1 MTLRKHLHATIYP
14 GDQSG
19 YVAEC
24 QEVAVITQGKTL
36 DEVSRNLRE
45 AVALYLEDEDP
56 IQLGL
61 VAKPSLIVTFELQP
75 EYA

>member
-1 MTLRKHLHATIYP
+1 MALQTHIHAIIYP

-19 YVAEC
+19 YIAEC
-24 QEVAVITQGKTL
+24 QEVSVVTQGRTL
-36 DEVSRNLRE
+36 DEVSHNLRE

-56 IQLGL
+56 SQLGL
-61 VAKPSLIVTFELQP
+61 VAKPSLVVTFELQP

>member
-1 MTLRKHLHATIYP
+1 MTLQKHIHAIIYP

-19 YVAEC
+19 YIAEC
-24 QEVAVITQGKTL
+24 QEVSVVTQGSTL
-36 DEVSRNLRE
+36 DEVSYNLRE

-56 IQLGL
+56 SQLGL
-61 VAKPSLIVTFELQP
+61 VAKPSLVVTFELQP